1 MDDTG
6 PVFIWYRINTIR
18 AGMQT
23 SPGLLLRLLDK
34 VFVCLML
41 VVCLHH
47 RKYFKRARASVIT
60 LQKHLRRHIQ
70 RGRFVKQRKAAL
82 VLQKHRR
89 GQVARTRVRK
99 LREEKKKKKEEEQ
112 KKEDEEE
119 EKKKEPG
126 KEEQA
131 EASDGDAKKVE
142 PFASCLFPITFK
154 LNPFPIQNKASDL
167 SSPLL
172 HSSLQDEARQMEE
185 ILQLEREI
193 ERLQKKR
200 EDEVSQL
207 CESSKQELQLRRDA
221 ELKRMKKEASRK
233 ATGLIEIL
241 NFGGVDPSEGAIASK
256 PVAEAKAQKPAGA
269 SRSASKEDEVDE
281 GFHAEDECIPLP
293 DFPPPAETDAP
304 LDQDIFVHLPPP
316 PPAFAEGTVPPA
328 PPPPPS
334 LPTDDVPAAG
344 IPPPPPPLPPPGDGA
359 TVPTPP
365 PPPPLPPAE
374 GEKKEEVKAEPE
386 RKVSMV
392 ESLVDGDEPI
402 YSMPAD
408 TESDYDQEEEEGS
421 VTAGDDSS
429 VSGSNRGSTAVAD
442 EEHPRKSTCTN
453 ASIESYRGSSDSV
466 RTHTYTHPH
475 TRARRYV

>member
-1 MDDTG
+1 
-6 PVFIWYRINTIR
+6 
-18 AGMQT
+18 
-23 SPGLLLRLLDK
+23 
-34 VFVCLML
+34 
-41 VVCLHH
+41 
-47 RKYFKRARASVIT
+47 
-60 LQKHLRRHIQ
+60 
-70 RGRFVKQRKAAL
+70 
-82 VLQKHRR
+82 
-89 GQVARTRVRK
+89 
-99 LREEKKKKKEEEQ
+99 
-112 KKEDEEE
+112 
-119 EKKKEPG
+119 
-126 KEEQA
+126 
-131 EASDGDAKKVE
+131 
-142 PFASCLFPITFK
+142 
-154 LNPFPIQNKASDL
+154 
-167 SSPLL
+167 
-172 HSSLQDEARQMEE
+172 MEE

-221 ELKRMKKEASRK
+221 ELKRMKKEACRK

-241 NFGGVDPSEGAIASK
+241 NFGGVDTSEGAVASK
-256 PVAEAKAQKPAGA
+256 PVAEVKAQKAAGA

-293 DFPPPAETDAP
+293 DFPPPAESEAP
-304 LDQDIFVHLPPP
+304 LDQDIFAQLPPP

-328 PPPPPS
+328 PPPLPADGGVPPPS
-334 LPTDDVPAAG
+334 AGDGGAA
-344 IPPPPPPLPPPGDGA
+344 PPPPPPPP
-359 TVPTPP
+359 
-365 PPPPLPPAE
+365 PPAE
-374 GEKKEEVKAEPE
+374 GEKKEEDKTEAG

-453 ASIESYRGSSDSV
+453 ASMESYRGSSDSV

-475 TRARRYV
+475 TRARRHV